1 MAKDNST
8 PAYHA
13 YVVTKREGK
22 DDWWTQIGS
31 AWEHAD
37 QLGLNIV
44 LQALPIPG
52 PDGECKIVLRPPK
65 TDTNERSDQRQDQ
78 RDEPRA
84 TRSQPNNR
92 GRRS

>member
-1 MAKDNST
+1 MANQQPT
-8 PAYHA
+8 YQA

-37 QLGLNIV
+37 HLGLNIV

-65 TDTNERSDQRQDQ
+65 DGTDEQPVQ
-78 RDEPRA
+78 RDEPRNN
-84 TRSQPNNR
+84 RSQSSNR